1 MENKVSYEQMETV
14 WEHNITKEEKEAL
27 FGVFET
33 WEREDLS
40 DFTQNDHYG
49 LIYRLYLYRGDKE
62 TAKKYADKMSNT
74 IEKVFGTCYH
84 DWIY

>member
-1 MENKVSYEQMETV
+1 MFMENKVSYDQMETV

-40 DFTQNDHYG
+40 DFTV
-49 LIYRLYLYRGDKE
+49 
-62 TAKKYADKMSNT
+62 M
-74 IEKVFGTCYH
+74 
-84 DWIY
+84 